1 MGTLAADEKAEAEAA
16 VRGTNR
22 LVRAQLATLQ
32 AEHGRLSALVAE
44 REIDLQHLLVL
55 LGDLSYG
62 SGPSDPASPARRW
75 TAQLDGLR
83 RKERELRDA
92 IETLNAGLKRVAAL
106 ITAVSTLAATQT
118 VHAHTVGAG
127 PLEAAIAGRTLE
139 GQEAERSRLA
149 REVHDGP
156 AQVLA
161 NAIMGLEYCERLVEK
176 RPESVSGELQRLKA
190 GMSEGLDEVRRFIF
204 DLRPSSLEHEGLRA
218 TLARYTAN
226 YENRFGVRVAL
237 QCEDVDQLVT
247 PEQRF
252 AAFRVIQEAMQN
264 CRKHAAATE
273 MRVVVARDGDAV
285 SVCVEDNGRGFDL
298 DRSRARD
305 GHYGLQGMRER
316 AELNH
321 GTLVIFSEPGY
332 GTEVRLWLPVP
343 GGGHEPNGG
352 SPT

>member
-1 MGTLAADEKAEAEAA
+1 METLAADEKGEAQAA
-16 VRGTNR
+16 VRETNR
-22 LVRAQLATLQ
+22 LVRAQLETLQ

-44 REIDLQHLLVL
+44 RRTDLQQLLAL
-55 LGDLSYG
+55 LDDLSYTSASPERG
-62 SGPSDPASPARRW
+62 SPASRW
-75 TAQLDGLR
+75 AAQVDLLR

-92 IETLNAGLKRVAAL
+92 IGTLNAGLNRVAAL
-106 ITAVSTLAATQT
+106 ISAVSTVSATQRA
-118 VHAHTVGAG
+118 HAQTVGAG

-176 RPESVSGELQRLKA
+176 RPESVPGELQRLKA
-190 GMSEGLDEVRRFIF
+190 GMSDGLDEVRRFIF
-204 DLRPSSLEHEGLRA
+204 DLRPSSLEHAGLRA

-226 YENRFGVRVAL
+226 YENRFGVRVTL

-273 MRVVVARDGDAV
+273 MRIVVARDGDSV
-285 SVCVEDNGRGFDL
+285 SVSVEDNGRGFDL
-298 DRSRARD
+298 DKSRARD

-316 AELNH
+316 AELNQ

-332 GTEVRLWLPVP
+332 GTEVRLRLPVP

-352 SPT
+352 SPR